1 MLETILTWMGAG
13 DQALSVMGPVL
24 TIALA
29 WLFGG
34 SLTQWLKFPLSR
46 IVDGHW
52 YDWTVR
58 TLAISSTAAFA
69 HFLSDALPWPVE
81 IGVGVSQ
88 ALAYKGAV
96 ALMRKYAPWLEVSK
110 VIGSV
115 VPPAAAVEAA
125 AARAAYRESQP

>member
-1 MLETILTWMGAG
+1 MLETILQWMGAG
-13 DQALSVMGPVL
+13 DQALSLMGPVL

-34 SLTQWLKFPLSR
+34 ALTQWLKFPLSR
-46 IVDGHW
+46 AGTGVW

-69 HFLSDALPWPVE
+69 HFLSDALTWPVE

-96 ALMRKYAPWLEVSK
+96 ALMRKYAPWLETSK
-110 VIGSV
+110 IIGSV
-115 VPPAAAVEAA
+115 TPPESAIEAA
-125 AARAAYRESQP
+125 ALRAVNRE